1 MQNQQLTKI
10 AALKTV
16 HSIDKA
22 NMIAEKT
29 KLGSLDELALPNN
42 RFEAVKDHL
51 YSEIKGEG
59 VILSLKNGKY
69 YGINSVGSS
78 IWQAIQ
84 NPATLPEIETLVTRE
99 YDVDQKT
106 CRQEVL
112 KFLERMV
119 NEELVEVLN
128 EKNS

>member
-1 MQNQQLTKI
+1 
-10 AALKTV
+10 
-16 HSIDKA
+16 
-22 NMIAEKT
+22 MIAEKQT
-29 KLGSLDELALPNN
+29 LKDLDELTLANN
-42 RFEAVKDHL
+42 RFEAIKDHL

-69 YGINSVGSS
+69 YGVNSVGSS

-84 NPATLPEIETLVTRE
+84 NPATLPEIEAAVTQE

-106 CRQEVL
+106 CRQEVVT
-112 KFLERMV
+112 FLERMV

>member
-1 MQNQQLTKI
+1 
-10 AALKTV
+10 
-16 HSIDKA
+16 
-22 NMIAEKT
+22 MIAEKK
-29 KLGSLDELALPNN
+29 KLRNLDELALPVN
-42 RFEAVKDHL
+42 RFEAIKDHL

-84 NPATLPEIETLVTRE
+84 NPATLPEIENAITQE
-99 YDVDQKT
+99 YEVDQET

-112 KFLERMV
+112 TFLERMV
-119 NEELVEVLN
+119 NEELVEVSN

>member
-1 MQNQQLTKI
+1 
-10 AALKTV
+10 
-16 HSIDKA
+16 
-22 NMIAEKT
+22 MIAEKT
-29 KLGSLDELALPNN
+29 KLKNFSELALPDN
-42 RFEAVKDHL
+42 RFEAIKDHL

-69 YGINSVGSS
+69 YGVNSVGSS

-84 NPATLPEIETLVTRE
+84 NPATLPEIETAVTQE

-112 KFLERMV
+112 TFLERMV

-128 EKNS
+128 AKDS